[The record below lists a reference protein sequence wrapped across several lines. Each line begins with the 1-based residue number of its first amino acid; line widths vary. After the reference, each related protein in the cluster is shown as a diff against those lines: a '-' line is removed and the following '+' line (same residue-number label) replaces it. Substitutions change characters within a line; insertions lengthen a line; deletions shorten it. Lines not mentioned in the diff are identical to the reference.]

1 MDDDGDEKDVA
12 NDDDF
17 DDHAGGS
24 DDCDSDDGHGEIER
38 VPKII
43 FTVSMYNIYIYDITY
58 IYIYIIIII
67 NLSLFN
73 RRDLMTVATLTMT
86 ISKNGDG

>member
-17 DDHAGGS
+17 DDQAGGS

-43 FTVSMYNIYIYDITY
+43 FTVSMYNIYICIYIYMYDI
-58 IYIYIIIII
+58 IYIYI
-67 NLSLFN
+67 
-73 RRDLMTVATLTMT
+73 
-86 ISKNGDG
+86 

>member
-43 FTVSMYNIYIYDITY
+43 FTVSMYNIYIYIYYVY
-58 IYIYIIIII
+58 IYIYYIY
-67 NLSLFN
+67 NH
-73 RRDLMTVATLTMT
+73 DY
-86 ISKNGDG
+86 

>member
-24 DDCDSDDGHGEIER
+24 DDCDRDDCHGEIER

-43 FTVSMYNIYIYDITY
+43 FTVSMYNIYIYILC
-58 IYIYIIIII
+58 IYIYILY
-67 NLSLFN
+67 NH
-73 RRDLMTVATLTMT
+73 DY
-86 ISKNGDG
+86 